1 MRFPRAGD
9 SALLST
15 CPGKYLAR
23 GQGWALHAQGVGG
36 CGAVL
41 RAWWVH
47 AATTGRGFT
56 VRVARA
62 PSTAAEMV
70 RGWMGPLKSLAVQT
84 DRKLWVYTK
93 TG

>member
-1 MRFPRAGD
+1 M
-9 SALLST
+9 
-15 CPGKYLAR
+15 
-23 GQGWALHAQGVGG
+23 
-36 CGAVL
+36 L